1 MSESKSEYKTSE
13 NLVEKVM
20 LRLMV
25 LAVLFCFSS
34 IVTADAAVADHKWGP
49 AIGTSVDIR
58 AQDDAGHER
67 TVADLA
73 GKNGLLL
80 FLNRSADW

>member
-1 MSESKSEYKTSE
+1 MSESKREHKTSE
-13 NLVEKVM
+13 NLMEKVM
-20 LRLMV
+20 LRRLV

-34 IVTADAAVADHKWGP
+34 IVSADAAAAEHKWGP
-49 AIGTSVDIR
+49 AIGTPVDIR
-58 AQDDAGHER
+58 AQDDAGLER

-73 GKNGLLL
+73 GKNGLLV